1 NSVPSTVRAQLG
13 DSLSLECSI
22 KPSYQYTLFWF
33 KQTPGE
39 APQNIAFWSG
49 NFNDDIYYNDKFN
62 QSGRYQVKKSI
73 NFFSLSIISLEI
85 TDMGTYYC
93 GVVRQRNILFG
104 NGTEICLTSKRGAK
118 MIVYSIFLIA
128 QLGDSLSLECS
139 IKPSYQYTLFWF
151 KQSPGEAPQNIAFW
165 SGNFNDDIHYD
176 DKFNRSERY
185 QVKKSI
191 NFFSLSII
199 SLEITDMGT
208 YYCGVVR
215 QRNILFGNGTE
226 ICLKSKHYMRFYLG
240 NFQLIIFK
248 NISVYFSHKYNTIQY
263 SLFLYSPKSHR
274 KCRNGL

>member
-1 NSVPSTVRAQLG
+1 LTDCLLHVCIDVILADFLHLQTVR
-13 DSLSLECSI
+13 
-22 KPSYQYTLFWF
+22 
-33 KQTPGE
+33 
-39 APQNIAFWSG
+39 
-49 NFNDDIYYNDKFN
+49 
-62 QSGRYQVKKSI
+62 
-73 NFFSLSIISLEI
+73 
-85 TDMGTYYC
+85 
-93 GVVRQRNILFG
+93 
-104 NGTEICLTSKRGAK
+104 
-118 MIVYSIFLIA
+118 A

-226 ICLKSKHYMRFYLG
+226 ICLKSNKNVRRIFQRPVLKPVQYGDSITLECVVNQAVFGNVHLIYWLHWTVEGTYHSIRNTHGNKITCAEDSQECVYSLQRQNFSSEDYGMYYCAVVSCGEVIFVMMLGNGTEIYVHRDMPDTYIYIYIHYVAAFNQNYESSAALVCFMRFW
-240 NFQLIIFK
+240 Q
-248 NISVYFSHKYNTIQY
+248 
-263 SLFLYSPKSHR
+263 
-274 KCRNGL
+274 